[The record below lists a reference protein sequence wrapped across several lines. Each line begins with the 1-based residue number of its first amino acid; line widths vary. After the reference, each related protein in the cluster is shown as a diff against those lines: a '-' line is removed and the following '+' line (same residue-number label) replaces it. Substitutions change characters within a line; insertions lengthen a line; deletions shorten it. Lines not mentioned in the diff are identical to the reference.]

1 MLPMGENSRQRPDR
15 RAERDKRL
23 AEALRANLKLRKD
36 SGRRKSAAGA
46 AADGLGEQGSGGPA
60 GPASSGER

>member
-23 AEALRANLKLRKD
+23 AEALRANLKRRKD

-46 AADGLGEQGSGGPA
+46 AADVLGEPGSGGPA

>member
-1 MLPMGENSRQRPDR
+1 MLMAESSRQQPDR

-23 AEALRANLKLRKD
+23 AEALRDNLKRRKD

-46 AADGLGEQGSGGPA
+46 AADVLGEQASGGPA
-60 GPASSGER
+60 GPVSSGER

>member
-1 MLPMGENSRQRPDR
+1 MLPMDESSRQRPDL

-23 AEALRANLKLRKD
+23 AEALRANLKRRKD
-36 SGRRKSAAGA
+36 SGRRKSAASA
-46 AADGLGEQGSGGPA
+46 AADALGEQGSGGPV